1 MRHNARMTTN
11 IDHATALA
19 RAHTAEAVGVLVEV
33 MRDPKAKGARL
44 TAAMAIIER
53 GHGKP
58 IQAIAV
64 SPSRKAVGALLAD
77 MTDGQLLE
85 LAAKARASRL
95 PVIEGEAAQAATAQ
109 AGGGLKAQGSRLKA
123 LAFEGEGGTARNGGP
138 HAGGTVRGPH
148 PEKFAPKADVTL
160 PGLEQFASSEDP
172 ALREALTDDSFEEY
186 EDFDPTQ

>member
-1 MRHNARMTTN
+1 MTTH

-64 SPSRKAVGALLAD
+64 NPSRKAVGALLAD
-77 MTDGQLLE
+77 MTDSQLLE
-85 LAAKARASRL
+85 LAAKARAARL
-95 PVIEGEAAQAATAQ
+95 PVIEG
-109 AGGGLKAQGSRLKA
+109 
-123 LAFEGEGGTARNGGP
+123 GTTQNGGP

-148 PEKFAPKADVTL
+148 PEKFAPKANVTL
-160 PGLEQFASSEDP
+160 QALSHELETQ
-172 ALREALTDDSFEEY
+172 ALSHEQSALHQVLTDDSFEEY